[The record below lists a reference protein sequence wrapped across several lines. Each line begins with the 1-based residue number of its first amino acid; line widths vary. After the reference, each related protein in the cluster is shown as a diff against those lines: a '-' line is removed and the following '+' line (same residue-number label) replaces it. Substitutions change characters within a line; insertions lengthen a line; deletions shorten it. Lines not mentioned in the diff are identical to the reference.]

1 MANID
6 DYLVASYRCNGKGNS
21 DADRDVLKDLSGN
34 GHDLQLKNFA
44 WAEGSGY

>member
-21 DADRDVLKDLSGN
+21 DADRDVLMELFMLLIFMI
-34 GHDLQLKNFA
+34 GH
-44 WAEGSGY
+44 